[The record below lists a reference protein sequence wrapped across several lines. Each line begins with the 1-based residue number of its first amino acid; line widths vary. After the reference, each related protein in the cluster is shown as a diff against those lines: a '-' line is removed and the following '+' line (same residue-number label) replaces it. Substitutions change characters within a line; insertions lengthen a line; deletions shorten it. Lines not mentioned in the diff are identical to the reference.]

1 MAQLFSLGRLRMPDD
16 KTLPFSSED
25 AQMESAIL
33 EAKSSIG
40 QFFAAFTKPTSRQ
53 KSFLLKVVFDE
64 GEQREHIWVADLG
77 LAGDKLRGVIA
88 NEPNLPSLKFMQKVE
103 FEPRYISDW
112 MYIEDGH
119 LVGGYTTR
127 VIRDRMTPEARAE
140 HDASAPYKF

>member
-1 MAQLFSLGRLRMPDD
+1 MPDD

-25 AQMESAIL
+25 AQMEAAIL

-40 QFFAAFTKPTSRQ
+40 QFIAAFTKPTSRQ
-53 KSFLLKVVFDE
+53 KSFLVKVVFDE
-64 GEQREHIWVADLG
+64 GEQREHLWVADLG
-77 LAGDKLRGVIA
+77 LGGDKLRGVIA
-88 NEPNLPSLKFMQKVE
+88 NEPNLPSLKFTQKVE

-112 MYIEDGH
+112 MYIEDGY

-140 HDASAPYKF
+140 HDARAPYKFRPAA